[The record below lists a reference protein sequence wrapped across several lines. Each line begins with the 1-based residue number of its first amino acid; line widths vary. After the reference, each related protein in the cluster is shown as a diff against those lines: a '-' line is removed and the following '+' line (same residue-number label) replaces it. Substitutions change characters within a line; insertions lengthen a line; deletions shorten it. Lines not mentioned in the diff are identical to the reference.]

1 VIQAADGGAPVTD
14 IHAHIVPRATV
25 EQLQRTHPSIA
36 PVEVRD
42 EGGFFLGYPSGRRSG
57 PIPDGMID
65 AEPRLEDMRKQRV
78 DHQAISVPPT
88 HFFYG
93 VDAAASAGLAE
104 LQNDGMREVVGRH
117 PDAFSM
123 LATLP
128 MQNPAAAVRE
138 IERLAG
144 DRAVRGIEI
153 CTNIAGKNLDDASFE
168 DVWAA
173 AEQAGLPILL
183 HPDNVAG
190 ADRLQRYYLQNF
202 IGNPLDSTIAAASLI
217 FGGVFDRYPGLRF
230 GLCHGGGFLP
240 YQIGR
245 WDHGWA
251 CRAEAKVQ
259 ISRAPSSYLDHFV
272 IDSLTHDPV
281 SLRLLVE
288 RMGPDGVAL
297 GSDYPF
303 DMADPDPL
311 GSLERA
317 GLSPEVVGRIASQA
331 PQRFL
336 RPASAEGLAGA

>member
-1 VIQAADGGAPVTD
+1 VSQAVDPGAPVTD

-25 EQLQRTHPSIA
+25 ERLQQSYPLIA
-36 PVEVRD
+36 PVEIRD
-42 EGGFFLGYPSGRRSG
+42 EGGYFLGYPSGRRSG
-57 PIPDGMID
+57 PIPEGMLD
-65 AEPRLEDMRKQRV
+65 AEPRLEDMRNQRV

-88 HFFYG
+88 HFYYRF
-93 VDAAASAGLAE
+93 DAAASADLAV
-104 LQNDGMREVVGRH
+104 LQNDGMREVVGRN

-153 CTNIAGKNLDDASFE
+153 CTNIAGTNLDDASFE

-190 ADRLQRYYLQNF
+190 ADRLGRYYLQNF

-251 CRAEAKVQ
+251 CRSEAQVN
-259 ISRAPSSYLDHFV
+259 ISRAPSTYLDHFV
-272 IDSLTHDPV
+272 IDSLTHDAA

-288 RMGPDGVAL
+288 RMGPDRVAL

-303 DMADPDPL
+303 DMADPDPV

-317 GLSPEVVGRIASQA
+317 NLAPEVIAKIASET

-336 RPASAEGLAGA
+336 RPTGG